1 MSEATAPGGPPGIDT
16 TAAIALATGM
26 ASVSVCLERA
36 ALSEQLLV
44 LVAGKRAVDKTH
56 ELVANARE
64 PTK

>member
-1 MSEATAPGGPPGIDT
+1 
-16 TAAIALATGM
+16 M